1 MATGLA
7 SLEPG
12 NLLAALPDGA
22 VVPMP
27 DDLRRRALTAL
38 AGAPAG
44 PGAATPPPVE
54 EIAVALRAAGAH
66 ALVYLLPPGA
76 GRTGEAVLVTADGR
90 VELQPLTLVR
100 AGALTALGAYRD
112 AHRARQATLT
122 LPGRHPERRAAR
134 HRWRAALAE
143 LCDWA
148 GIAVLRPLLRHPALR
163 TDGPPPRLVL
173 VPFGEFGRVPW
184 HAGLLSSGL
193 RDGSR
198 PVRAAERAVLSYAA
212 SARQFCQTAARERLP
227 LDLRP
232 VIVGDPAR
240 NLPGAEIEAEY
251 LYADHYPHGTLLGYV
266 LGAEGPGTPAE
277 VLAALPARGRP
288 GASVLHLACHARPL
302 GRSPLEAHLELA
314 PAGGPDSGRL
324 PVADI
329 LRQAQGRPPSA
340 PGGLVVLDACVSD
353 HSDDDL
359 DEALTLSTAFLA
371 AGATG
376 VIGSR
381 WEVQD
386 DQVGLLMYVL
396 HGRLRRGEPPA
407 EALRA
412 TQLWALD
419 PDRRLP
425 DGTPDELA
433 DAADGLDALE
443 AWAAFGYQGS

>member
-1 MATGLA
+1 
-7 SLEPG
+7 
-12 NLLAALPDGA
+12 
-22 VVPMP
+22 MP

-38 AGAPAG
+38 AAAPGG
-44 PGAATPPPVE
+44 PGGSGPATPPSVAE
-54 EIAVALRAAGAH
+54 VGAALRAAGAD
-66 ALVYLLPPGA
+66 ALAYLLPPGG
-76 GRTGEAVLVTADGR
+76 GRNGEAVLVTADGR

-100 AGALTALGAYRD
+100 AGSLGTVTAYRD
-112 AHRARQATLT
+112 AHRARQATLA

-148 GIAVLRPLLRHPALR
+148 GIAVVRPLLRHPALR
-163 TDGPPPRLVL
+163 PGGGAPPRLVL

-184 HAGLLSSGL
+184 HAGLLRSGL

-198 PVRAAERAVLSYAA
+198 PVRVAERVVLSYAA
-212 SARQFCQTAARERLP
+212 SARQFCQTVARERLP
-227 LDLRP
+227 LDRHP

-251 LYADHYPHGTLLGYV
+251 LHADHYPDGTLLGYV
-266 LGAEGPGTPAE
+266 LGARGPGTPAE
-277 VLAALPARGRP
+277 VLAALPAPGRA

-314 PAGGPDSGRL
+314 PVPGGPPDSGRL

-396 HGRLRRGEPPA
+396 HGRLRLGEPPA

-425 DGTPDELA
+425 PGVPDELA
-433 DAADGLDALE
+433 DAATGLDALE